1 MLFTAFCMYSKQWFR
16 IDSSAQAPSPH
27 VCHCLYSCSHL
38 SYQIV
43 LVIITKILVSR
54 WCNCRKCWN
63 TRLRGCTETS
73 FCSWQALSK
82 IMVYELY
89 KMPFSDLN
97 LSNEYSVVWLNYL
110 SHLSSLPYHLS
121 VFLTKC
127 QIYYPVVTHM
137 YEQNLLPSTQLS

>member
-1 MLFTAFCMYSKQWFR
+1 M
-16 IDSSAQAPSPH
+16 SAI
-27 VCHCLYSCSHL
+27 VFISCSHL
-38 SYQIV
+38 SNQIV

-89 KMPFSDLN
+89 KMPYSDLN

-110 SHLSSLPYHLS
+110 SYLSSLPYHLS
-121 VFLTKC
+121 VFLNHMSDLLS
-127 QIYYPVVTHM
+127 YSYPYVWAKSIT
-137 YEQNLLPSTQLS
+137 STQLLGPTVFSLLYAIVK